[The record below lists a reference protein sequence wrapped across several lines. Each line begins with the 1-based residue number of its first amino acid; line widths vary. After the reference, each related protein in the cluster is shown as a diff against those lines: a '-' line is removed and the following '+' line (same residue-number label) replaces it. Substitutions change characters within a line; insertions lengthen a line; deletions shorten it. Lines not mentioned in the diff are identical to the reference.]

1 MSYTF
6 RAEWPIEDDGL
17 DYTLA
22 QLAQRAA
29 EDVPDLL
36 VKAGALDIGPWSWH
50 IDVPEDPNVA
60 PSLVAECEAEPWVDP
75 VRYARRRKPWA
86 VAP

>member
-29 EDVPDLL
+29 DELPDLL
-36 VKAGALDIGPWSWH
+36 YNAGALDLGPWSWR
-50 IDVPEDPNVA
+50 IDVPADPDA
-60 PSLVAECEAEPWVDP
+60 TPRLVAECEAEPWSDP
-75 VRYARRRKPWA
+75 FRSARRRA
-86 VAP
+86 VVS